1 MFPCVWHSRSAFV
14 CWFVAARWFDGVP
27 EPAHLGARRGL
38 HAAVAQVSS
47 PCQTTRAASA
57 PVIRRR
63 RPDGRHAQRRVA
75 DAAPLLD
82 YCGFVGGDSGPRRHP
97 QAPAEPPRRSAGDHP
112 RRPPPPPLP
121 PFPPFLRPALPTRPP
136 P

>member
-82 YCGFVGGDSGPRRHP
+82 YCGFVGGDILLPPHR
-97 QAPAEPPRRSAGDHP
+97 QTPAA
-112 RRPPPPPLP
+112 PPPPAAPDHP
-121 PFPPFLRPALPTRPP
+121 PRLDP
-136 P
+136 

>member
-1 MFPCVWHSRSAFV
+1 MSPCVWHSRSAFV

-27 EPAHLGARRGL
+27 APAHLGALRGL

-75 DAAPLLD
+75 DAAPLLG
-82 YCGFVGGDSGPRRHP
+82 YSGFVGGDGGRPPPS
-97 QAPAEPPRRSAGDHP
+97 PARPEPPRPSGRGYPPAPGP
-112 RRPPPPPLP
+112 RPLRRIRG
-121 PFPPFLRPALPTRPP
+121 LLGARG
-136 P
+136 

>member
-47 PCQTTRAASA
+47 PCQTTRPASA

-75 DAAPLLD
+75 DSAPLLG
-82 YCGFVGGDSGPRRHP
+82 YCPFLR
-97 QAPAEPPRRSAGDHP
+97 AP
-112 RRPPPPPLP
+112 RRPPPPPP
-121 PFPPFLRPALPTRPP
+121 PPPRPP
-136 P
+136 

>member
-1 MFPCVWHSRSAFV
+1 MRR
-14 CWFVAARWFDGVP
+14 ARADVLLCPASSISIRLLVP
-27 EPAHLGARRGL
+27 RGTLVRRRAEPAHLGALRGL

-75 DAAPLLD
+75 DAAPLLG
-82 YCGFVGGDSGPRRHP
+82 YCGFVGGDG
-97 QAPAEPPRRSAGDHP
+97 G
-112 RRPPPPPLP
+112 
-121 PFPPFLRPALPTRPP
+121 
-136 P
+136 